1 MLALV
6 AVPIVVGVAVGYT
19 LGGRLRRLADVPVR
33 ATSLLWLAA
42 VLQFV
47 HFDVAGTRE
56 AVEAALHMSLMVPI
70 FGLVGVWALV
80 NLPGR
85 SRTVQAAVALVL
97 IGGAMNAVAIAA
109 NGRMPFSEAALVA
122 ANVSD
127 EQRAR
132 GERSPKHVA
141 ADETTRLL
149 WLGDVIPVRPVAK
162 VVSIGDIVL
171 LLGVA
176 AAVSGGMT
184 SHPRRARPSPAL
196 PSEPA
201 RRGRTGQAE
210 TAFGAEPRSAR
221 FASRSTGHAG
231 DRRSGPIHDS

>member
-6 AVPIVVGVAVGYT
+6 AIPIAVGVAVGYAC
-19 LGGRLRRLADVPVR
+19 GGRLRRLADVPVR

-56 AVEAALHMSLMVPI
+56 AVESALHMSLMVPI
-70 FGLVGVWALV
+70 FGLVGAWALV
-80 NLPGR
+80 NLAGR
-85 SRTVQAAVALVL
+85 SRAVQAAVALVV
-97 IGGAMNAVAIAA
+97 IGGGLNALAIAA
-109 NGRMPFSEAALVA
+109 NGRMPYSEAALVTA
-122 ANVSD
+122 RVSD

-162 VVSIGDIVL
+162 VISIGDVVL
-171 LLGVA
+171 LIGVA

-184 SHPRRARPSPAL
+184 SRPLGPRSGRTRAL

-201 RRGRTGQAE
+201 RRGQAE
-210 TAFGAEPRSAR
+210 TAFGAGMRSTR
-221 FASRSTGHAG
+221 FTSRSTGHSG